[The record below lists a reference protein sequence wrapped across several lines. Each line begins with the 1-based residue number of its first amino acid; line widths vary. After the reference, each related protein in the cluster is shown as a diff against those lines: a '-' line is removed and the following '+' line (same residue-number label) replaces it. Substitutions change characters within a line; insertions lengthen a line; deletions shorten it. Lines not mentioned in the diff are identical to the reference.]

1 MTIRSGRKIAGIF
14 RGIVVLHTLLAVIGC
29 GAGTAHQDGGQASG
43 GAGGGAGAGRAG
55 ATGALGGGGGQGGA
69 GPVSGGGAAA
79 EGGAL
84 GDVAGGDG
92 NAGAHAG
99 AGGTRAGAGGGGSGG
114 AGGAGGLAG
123 NSGAAGVCLDGAN
136 LLPAGVD
143 CGTCRQ
149 CDSTG
154 ACVAGYEG
162 IPDPTGC
169 NAPQSCSAS
178 IKMTAQ
184 HCSAGVCVSAA
195 TSCPLGCAGNDCEPS
210 VCGNNLLEPGEQCD
224 DGNTE
229 TERCPCGV
237 SACTVCDFYCH
248 LVAGAV
254 SACDGGP

>member
-1 MTIRSGRKIAGIF
+1 MTIQSGRKFAGIF
-14 RGIVVLHTLLAVIGC
+14 RGIVVLHALLAVIGC
-29 GAGTAHQDGGQASG
+29 GSGTAHQDGGASG
-43 GAGGGAGAGRAG
+43 GTSGPGSGGAPG
-55 ATGALGGGGGQGGA
+55 
-69 GPVSGGGAAA
+69 
-79 EGGAL
+79 EGGAVGGAV
-84 GDVAGGDG
+84 GDAGEG
-92 NAGAHAG
+92 GA
-99 AGGTRAGAGGGGSGG
+99 TAGAGGGGAGVGG
-114 AGGAGGLAG
+114 ARAGAGVGGFGGAGGLAG
-123 NSGAAGVCLDGAN
+123 NIGGAAGVCLDGTN
-136 LLPAGVD
+136 LRPAGVD

-149 CDSTG
+149 CDQTG

-178 IKMTAQ
+178 IKTTAQ
-184 HCSAGVCVSAA
+184 HCSGGVCVAA
-195 TSCPLGCAGNDCEPS
+195 ASSCPLGCAGNDCEPS